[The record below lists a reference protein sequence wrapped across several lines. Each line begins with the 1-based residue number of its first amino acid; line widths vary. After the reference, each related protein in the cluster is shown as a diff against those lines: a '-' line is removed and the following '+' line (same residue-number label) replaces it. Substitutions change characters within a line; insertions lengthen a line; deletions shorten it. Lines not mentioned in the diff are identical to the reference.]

1 MVKDNELNP
10 GKILDIMLSDLETTI
25 ATVEQQDLE
34 LIADTKVSWL
44 QAFEDALKFL
54 NWSDRLIVEYNPAI
68 WRISRYPVGLR
79 LFSYPWRNVYIFEFG
94 TPNSVFPFD
103 CFDSKEAKLG
113 VMLHEIAHFIDDHRW
128 GFDIKGV
135 TVESRKYVTRE
146 QRAELLAF
154 CAYPQG
160 IFEANKSMI
169 RMTAKMANMDM
180 LNAEVLAS
188 FAVVET
194 LGRIGMNRSNDLIG
208 YFKEIEDKEFS
219 IHTILETYIS
229 NYVFALAGL
238 TTSPDLN
245 ESEHYGIKKS
255 KDLALATRN
264 LCDYLRKRIDLLSLQ
279 KTLRKSNYKVRT
291 DSIISNYSPL
301 SSTDFGLLNIDL
313 AKENVSRARKVFD
326 CCSQWNCLTDLR
338 QVLEEVEAWLDDW
351 KPGSSS

>member
-1 MVKDNELNP
+1 
-10 GKILDIMLSDLETTI
+10 LSDLESTM

-34 LIADTKVSWL
+34 LIADTKGSWL
-44 QAFEDALKFL
+44 QAFEEALNFL

-79 LFSYPWRNVYIFEFG
+79 LFSYPWRKVYIFEFG

-113 VMLHEIAHFIDDHRW
+113 VMLHEIAHFIDDSRW
-128 GFDIKGV
+128 SFDLRGV
-135 TVESRKYVTRE
+135 SEESRKYVTRE

-169 RMTAKMANMDM
+169 RMTAKMTNLDM
-180 LNAEVLAS
+180 LNTDVLTS

-194 LGRIGMNRSNDLIG
+194 LGRIGMNRSNDPMD
-208 YFKEIEDKEFS
+208 FFREIEDKGFS
-219 IHTILETYIS
+219 MHMILETYIS

-245 ESEHYGIKKS
+245 ESEYYGIKKS

-264 LCDYLRKRIDLLSLQ
+264 LCDYLCKRIDLMSLEE
-279 KTLRKSNYKVRT
+279 TLRKFNYKVRV
-291 DSIISNYSPL
+291 DSVISNYSPL
-301 SSTDFGLLNIDL
+301 SSIDFALLNIDL
-313 AKENVSRARKVFD
+313 AKENVSRARKAFN
-326 CCSQWNCLTDLR
+326 CCSQWNFLTDLR
-338 QVLEEVEAWLDDW
+338 QVLEEVEAGLEDW